1 MALRA
6 IHVGNDADD
15 DLHLITAILALL
27 FGTGLL
33 RAFRGR
39 QAPLPRRRLRQD
51 SGRAS
56 AQAGRGE
63 PALVLVP

>member
-1 MALRA
+1 MGLWS

-15 DLHLITAILALL
+15 YLHLITAILAPL

-39 QAPLPRRRLRQD
+39 QAP
-51 SGRAS
+51 AT
-56 AQAGRGE
+56 A
-63 PALVLVP
+63 